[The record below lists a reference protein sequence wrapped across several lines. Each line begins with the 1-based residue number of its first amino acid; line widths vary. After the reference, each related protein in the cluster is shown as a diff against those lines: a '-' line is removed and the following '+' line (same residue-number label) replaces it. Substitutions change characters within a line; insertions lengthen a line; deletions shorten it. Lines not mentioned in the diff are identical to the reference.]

1 MKKQIA
7 LLGLILFT
15 ATACAAPVYEKQDE
29 SVLKVTEAQP
39 DAESVYDYTFLKT
52 QKATLEV
59 ELAKVNALI
68 AEADKLGI
76 KEKTEEAANA
86 EAVI

>member
-1 MKKQIA
+1 MKTK
-7 LLGLILFT
+7 LIFVLFFL
-15 ATACAAPVYEKQDE
+15 AQAAYAAPVYEKQDE

-52 QKATLEV
+52 QKANLEV
-59 ELAKVNALI
+59 ELAKVNTLI

-76 KEKTEEAANA
+76 KEKTGEVASA